1 MLQVW
6 FEELT
11 KHIQGTI
18 DGKLLERIQRTLIQL
33 NVSKLTGFVDFIQF
47 AGNLQNKQIIK
58 NILQTCKA
66 TS

>member
-6 FEELT
+6 LEELT

-18 DGKLLERIQRTLIQL
+18 DGKLLERIQRALIQL

-47 AGNLQNKQIIK
+47 AGNLQNKQII
-58 NILQTCKA
+58 
-66 TS
+66 